1 MTNGEE
7 TLSVRSPSW
16 GHATSVDQAVR
27 QAETLCNIAQESID
41 RSHKA
46 VNAGEIRL
54 AAQLIQW
61 ANTCANAAGSTCNIQ
76 VREVREMETEEAE
89 ELFSQSLRAQEVL
102 GESEGLQRHETEV
115 IMLLQS
121 VQQGEASGPCLD
133 AIEELHRTVGNRPW
147 DHEDLMATASS
158 LIALAVWNP
167 VGDPLPERNESAAA
181 RQIELETIM
190 NSQAELASS
199 PKIRMTPQF
208 AEDLRRMHAPAQGAV
223 VNTTTHNPDTPQE
236 TRTHWLLYLSEG
248 TKFAQHL
255 DDPYPKDTS
264 PVLALRHCPDIREAA
279 RKAEGLT
286 TGRAVAELNE
296 LATALQEA
304 ASREVHTTTR
314 EEAEGALETAKA
326 RGVSRA
332 FQGLMAEN
340 LTGGNALLQQRLL
353 GTNSK
358 EYYQKVTREAM
369 EQIIASARKAGADE
383 EAIYWM
389 TQAVGHDPAE
399 LGVEPEWL
407 DFMELKALSETL
419 DLEPELAYTITEGMD
434 GTDPRD

>member
-1 MTNGEE
+1 MTNSEE
-7 TLSVRSPSW
+7 TLSVRFPSW

-27 QAETLCNIAQESID
+27 QAETLCNVAQECIE

-46 VNAGEIRL
+46 VNAGETRL
-54 AAQLIQW
+54 AAQLTQW

-76 VREVREMETEEAE
+76 VREIQEMETEEAE
-89 ELFSQSLRAQEVL
+89 ELFSQNLRSQELL
-102 GESEGLQRHETEV
+102 GESEGLQRHETEM

-133 AIEELHRTVGNRPW
+133 AIEELHRTVGNHPW
-147 DHEDLMATASS
+147 NHENLMATASS

-167 VGDPLPERNESAAA
+167 GGNPLPERNESAAA
-181 RQIELETIM
+181 RQLELETIM
-190 NSQAELASS
+190 NSQAELAFS

-208 AEDLRRMHAPAQGAV
+208 ADDLRRMHAPAQGAV
-223 VNTTTHNPDTPQE
+223 VNITTHNPGTSEE
-236 TRTHWLLYLSEG
+236 THTHWLLYLSEG
-248 TKFAQHL
+248 RKFAQHL
-255 DDPYPKDTS
+255 DDPYPKGTS
-264 PVLALRHCPDIREAA
+264 PVLALRHCPDIRAAA
-279 RKAEGLT
+279 RKAEGIT
-286 TGRAVAELNE
+286 IDRAVAELNE
-296 LATALQEA
+296 LAAALEEA
-304 ASREVHTTTR
+304 AGREAHTTTR

-326 RGVSRA
+326 MGVSRA
-332 FQGLMAEN
+332 FQGLMAAN

-353 GTNSK
+353 GTNGN

-407 DFMELKALSETL
+407 DFMELEALSETL
-419 DLEPELAYTITEGMD
+419 DLEPELAYIMTQGMD
-434 GTDPRD
+434 GLSPRD